1 MGGGCFSTISQG
13 FTAALILFLLI
24 SGLLGVI

>member
-1 MGGGCFSTISQG
+1 MGGGCFSKISQW
-13 FTAALILFLLI
+13 FTGVLILFLLI